1 VLAKVQRTVIF
12 VILREI
18 ATNIAV
24 LCTFIV
30 ALTWCSTNIAVLC
43 TFTFTK
49 ANSLVFYYKYFGALH
64 LFII

>member
-1 VLAKVQRTVIF
+1 VQRTVIF

-24 LCTFIV
+24 R
-30 ALTWCSTNIAVLC
+30 C
-43 TFTFTK
+43 TFTN

-64 LFII
+64 LPNLLFDKIVPQIIK